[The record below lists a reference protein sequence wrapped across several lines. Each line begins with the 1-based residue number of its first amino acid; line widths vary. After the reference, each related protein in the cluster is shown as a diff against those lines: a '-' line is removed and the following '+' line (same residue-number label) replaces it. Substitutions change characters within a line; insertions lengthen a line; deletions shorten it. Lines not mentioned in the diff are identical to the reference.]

1 MLEPKSNPT
10 GLHLFILPTW
20 RNAASPSPSDKREP
34 GRQSTGFLVEYLG
47 FSAPLQPRLFSGP
60 TAEVPSH
67 KTFRIKKKLA
77 KRMRQI
83 GRYLTG
89 SA

>member
-60 TAEVPSH
+60 TAEVVHLSPPRPPH
-67 KTFRIKKKLA
+67 L
-77 KRMRQI
+77 
-83 GRYLTG
+83 L
-89 SA
+89 